1 MRSVELVISNP
12 SGLHARPATLFT
24 EAAAGFASKITVENL
39 SRGKG
44 PVDAK
49 STLML
54 LTAGVSR
61 DHRIR
66 LVADGPDE
74 DAAIDALVGLVTS
87 GLGEPPAELIRRRAR
102 HDGAPSREQ
111 AFEAGPNRGC
121 GRLVKSAASPP
132 TRGPPDG
139 RPGSLA

>member
-1 MRSVELVISNP
+1 MRSVELVVSNP

-24 EAAAGFASKITVENL
+24 EAATGFASKITVENL

-54 LTAGVSR
+54 LTVGVSR

-74 DAAIDALVGLVTS
+74 VTAIDALVDLITS
-87 GLGEPPAELIRRRAR
+87 GLGEP
-102 HDGAPSREQ
+102 
-111 AFEAGPNRGC
+111 
-121 GRLVKSAASPP
+121 SAS
-132 TRGPPDG
+132 
-139 RPGSLA
+139 

>member
-1 MRSVELVISNP
+1 MRSVELVMSNP

-24 EAAAGFASKITVENL
+24 GAAATFASKITIENL

-66 LVADGPDE
+66 LVADGADE
-74 DAAIDALVGLVTS
+74 DKAVDALVGLIES
-87 GLGEPPAELIRRRAR
+87 GLGEPP
-102 HDGAPSREQ
+102 
-111 AFEAGPNRGC
+111 
-121 GRLVKSAASPP
+121 
-132 TRGPPDG
+132 PD
-139 RPGSLA
+139 

>member
-1 MRSVELVISNP
+1 MHSVELVMGNP

-24 EAAAGFASKITVENL
+24 EAATGFASKITVENL

-54 LTAGVSR
+54 LTAGISR

-74 DAAIDALVGLVTS
+74 VAAIDALVDLVTS
-87 GLGEPPAELIRRRAR
+87 GLGEP
-102 HDGAPSREQ
+102 
-111 AFEAGPNRGC
+111 
-121 GRLVKSAASPP
+121 SAS
-132 TRGPPDG
+132 
-139 RPGSLA
+139 

>member
-1 MRSVELVISNP
+1 MRSVELVVSNP

-24 EAAAGFASKITVENL
+24 EAATAFSSKITVENL
-39 SRGKG
+39 SRGKS

-66 LVADGPDE
+66 LAADGTDE
-74 DAAIDALVGLVTS
+74 DAAIDALVELVSS
-87 GLGEPPAELIRRRAR
+87 GLGEPPA
-102 HDGAPSREQ
+102 
-111 AFEAGPNRGC
+111 
-121 GRLVKSAASPP
+121 
-132 TRGPPDG
+132 T
-139 RPGSLA
+139 

>member
-1 MRSVELVISNP
+1 MRSVELVIGNP

-24 EAAAGFASKITVENL
+24 DAAARFASTITVENL

-54 LTAGVSR
+54 LTAGVSA

-74 DAAIDALVGLVTS
+74 IAAIDALVDLVTS
-87 GLGEPPAELIRRRAR
+87 GLGEPP
-102 HDGAPSREQ
+102 
-111 AFEAGPNRGC
+111 
-121 GRLVKSAASPP
+121 
-132 TRGPPDG
+132 TR
-139 RPGSLA
+139 

>member
-1 MRSVELVISNP
+1 MSNP

-24 EAAAGFASKITVENL
+24 EAAATFASKITVENL

-66 LVADGPDE
+66 LVADGADE
-74 DAAIDALVGLVTS
+74 DKAVDALIGLIES
-87 GLGEPPAELIRRRAR
+87 GLGEPPPA
-102 HDGAPSREQ
+102 
-111 AFEAGPNRGC
+111 
-121 GRLVKSAASPP
+121 
-132 TRGPPDG
+132 
-139 RPGSLA
+139 